1 VNVVNS
7 TVAQTQQKVDTVG
20 MPRKTASKSSLGQVL
35 RQAREAQVLS
45 LRQLAALLEVAPSQI
60 TRWERDDYAP
70 STDALLQ
77 LVRVLELTPK
87 ELFALAGVSLPAEP
101 RSLPAMLRREYDLP
115 PEAIAEIQRNIERV
129 ARKYQQRKAK
139 SPNQKGGQP

>member
-1 VNVVNS
+1 
-7 TVAQTQQKVDTVG
+7 
-20 MPRKTASKSSLGQVL
+20 MPRKITQPSSLGQVL
-35 RQAREAQVLS
+35 RQAREAQQLS

-87 ELFALAGVSLPAEP
+87 ELFALAGVSLPTEP

-115 PEAIAEIQRNIERV
+115 PEAIAEIQRNIEHV
-129 ARKYQQRKAK
+129 ARKYQRKEK
-139 SPNQKGGQP
+139 KPNQKGGQS